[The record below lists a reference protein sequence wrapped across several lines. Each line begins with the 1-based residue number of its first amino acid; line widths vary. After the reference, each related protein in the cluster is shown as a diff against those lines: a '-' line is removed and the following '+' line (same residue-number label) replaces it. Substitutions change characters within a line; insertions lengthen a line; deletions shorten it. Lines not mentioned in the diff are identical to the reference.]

1 MSTSRKKAL
10 VVCPGRGSY
19 NKAELGYF
27 QRHHADKTT
36 LMRQL
41 DEFRQQQ
48 DQALISELDQAA
60 IYDPRRL
67 TRGDNASSLIYA
79 CAYADFISIDPQRFE
94 VVAISGNS
102 MGWYI
107 ALACANALNPGS
119 AMTLINRMGNLMH
132 EQAQGGQLIYPLV
145 DENWQPIPGRKE
157 YLDQLSEKINIPSSG

>member
-1 MSTSRKKAL
+1 MSTSRRKAL

-94 VVAISGNS
+94 V
-102 MGWYI
+102 
-107 ALACANALNPGS
+107 LRS
-119 AMTLINRMGNLMH
+119 AETLWAGILRWPAPMRS
-132 EQAQGGQLIYPLV
+132 I
-145 DENWQPIPGRKE
+145 
-157 YLDQLSEKINIPSSG
+157 LDPP